1 MILPKTIRKFLAV
14 LRGGVSPVIIFL
26 SIMLGFWFGLVPG
39 WSGLS
44 KDIGEQNELS
54 KQKPEVLATVKA
66 RFEAWKKLMAQ
77 AQPRRPFRNF

>member
-1 MILPKTIRKFLAV
+1 
-14 LRGGVSPVIIFL
+14 
-26 SIMLGFWFGLVPG
+26 MLGFWFGLVPG